1 MCAEHIDGVRR
12 PSSRYCSRMS
22 RREAGSDSVTTGKVA
37 KKRDGQFMV
46 STPAAGQSTILSSFK
61 IAAGDLKKRIIKD

>member
-12 PSSRYCSRMS
+12 PSSRYCSHMS

-37 KKRDGQFMV
+37 KKRDGQFMD
-46 STPAAGQSTILSSFK
+46 SLT
-61 IAAGDLKKRIIKD
+61 LKLLTESMASLPIDVYFIKS